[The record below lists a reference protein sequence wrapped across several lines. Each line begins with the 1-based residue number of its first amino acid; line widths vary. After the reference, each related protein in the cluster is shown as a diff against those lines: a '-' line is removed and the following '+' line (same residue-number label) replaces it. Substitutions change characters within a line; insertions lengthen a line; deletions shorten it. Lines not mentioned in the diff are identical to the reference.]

1 MLRLTRACVLEI
13 NAMNNIAASFKKLF
27 QYPSAVAGIFVIL
40 MMVAISIYTIV
51 TIPYDEAVRLW
62 RGGEEVWYQNPK
74 FAPPSWFNLFSSKK
88 YAESFAVDT
97 ANGEIEKTAVPGND
111 GVTTY
116 TMVYEFDFSYDVY
129 PQDMLIYID
138 SEFAK
143 KQPFISVEWL
153 TPDGRTIRVS
163 NFAIGNQFTYRF
175 SQDDKLAAKLRTEE
189 TIPALFS
196 NPETGEILKGT
207 YKLIVTGTTF
217 EPDSNVDVEFVL
229 HGQVYGLAGTDHA
242 RRDLTL
248 PLLWG
253 APVALAFGLMAAIGT
268 SVLTMIIAA
277 VGTWY
282 GGWVDQ
288 LVQRITEVNL
298 VLPFFA
304 LMIMIGTFYSRSIWV
319 IISATIVLN
328 IFTGAILGYRAV
340 FLQVKESMY
349 IEAAKAYGATNW
361 RIIFHYLIPRMIP
374 LLIPGLVQAVPA
386 FVFLE
391 ASLAV
396 IGLGDPVLPTWGKI
410 IQDAQA
416 NGALYKGYYYWVLE
430 PAVLLI
436 ITGLAFAFLGFVL
449 DRIFNPRLR
458 DV

>member
-1 MLRLTRACVLEI
+1 
-13 NAMNNIAASFKKLF
+13 MNNIGSSLKKIL
-27 QYPSAVAGIFVIL
+27 QYPTAMVGLFVIGL
-40 MMVAISIYTIV
+40 LVAVSIYTVIA
-51 TIPYDEAVRLW
+51 IPYPEAIRMW

-74 FAPPSWFNLFSSKK
+74 FAPPTWFNIFSTKK
-88 YAESFAVDT
+88 YSESFAVTSADGAIQET
-97 ANGEIEKTAVPGND
+97 VTPGND
-111 GVTTY
+111 GMQTHVMT
-116 TMVYEFDFSYDVY
+116 YEFDFAYDVY
-129 PQDMLIYID
+129 PQDMLLYIN
-138 SEFAK
+138 SSFVE
-143 KQPFISVEWL
+143 KQPFLSVEWL
-153 TPDGRTIRVS
+153 TPNGRTVRVS
-163 NFAIGNQFTYRF
+163 NFAVGQQYTYRF
-175 SQDDKLAAKLRTEE
+175 SQDDKLAAKLRVDE

-196 NPETGEILKGT
+196 NPETGEVLKGK
-207 YKLIVTGTTF
+207 YKLIITGTTF
-217 EPDSNVDVEFVL
+217 EPNSSLDVEFVL

-253 APVALAFGLMAAIGT
+253 APVALAFGLLAAIGT

-277 VGTWY
+277 IGTWY

-288 LVQRITEVNL
+288 LIQRITEVNL

-319 IISATIVLN
+319 IISATILLS
-328 IFTGAILGYRAV
+328 IFTGSILAYRSV

-349 IEAAKAYGATNW
+349 IEAAKAYGASNS
-361 RIIFHYLIPRMIP
+361 RIIFVYLIPRMIP
-374 LLIPGLVQAVPA
+374 LLIPNLVQAVPA

-396 IGLGDPVLPTWGKI
+396 IGLGDPILPTWGKI

-430 PAVLLI
+430 PAILLV